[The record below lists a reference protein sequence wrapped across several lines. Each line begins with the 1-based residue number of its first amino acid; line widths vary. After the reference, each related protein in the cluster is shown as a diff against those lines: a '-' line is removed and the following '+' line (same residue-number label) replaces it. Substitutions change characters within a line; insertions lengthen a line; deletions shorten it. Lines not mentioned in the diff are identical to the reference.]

1 MHFLSETLPAES
13 LNVDSSGAKLIPK
26 NTKERLQ
33 NLLHLD
39 SNAFQR
45 FETNLRFIQT
55 RLSPD
60 SEVNIHEL
68 IVSKE
73 KENENV
79 KEVPKMKQIPV
90 STPGI
95 GGICSVS

>member
-1 MHFLSETLPAES
+1 M
-13 LNVDSSGAKLIPK
+13 DSSGAKLIPK

-60 SEVNIHEL
+60 SEVNIQEL

-73 KENENV
+73 KENENE
-79 KEVPKMKQIPV
+79 KEVPKMKLPV
-90 STPGI
+90 SIPGRYSYI
-95 GGICSVS
+95 YSVS